1 MSQVACT
8 LALSSQRGLIAQPR
22 VLASHTFPTT
32 GDHRNGTAAAS
43 VEADHAEAFP
53 GELQSPR
60 SGHGEVA
67 NFRDDCAKLA
77 VAQAFF
83 ETGDDRL
90 LVPRLDV
97 DHPVASLG
105 QELLSK

>member
-1 MSQVACT
+1 M
-8 LALSSQRGLIAQPR
+8 IAQPR
-22 VLASHTFPTT
+22 ALASHTFPTT
-32 GDHRNGTAAAS
+32 GDLSARNGTAAAS

-67 NFRDDCAKLA
+67 NFRDDCALA
-77 VAQAFF
+77 VAQALF
-83 ETGDDRL
+83 ETGEDRL